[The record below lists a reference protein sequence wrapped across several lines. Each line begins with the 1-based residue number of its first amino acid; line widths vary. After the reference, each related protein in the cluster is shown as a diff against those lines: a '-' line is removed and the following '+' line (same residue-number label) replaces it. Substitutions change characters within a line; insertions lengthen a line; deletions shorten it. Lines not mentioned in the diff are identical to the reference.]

1 MIPLPLVCSVYP
13 ESAEGC
19 AGLSVN
25 SMGTYKARQDVTEKM
40 LLEELEVQLHNSD
53 ICDSETDRS
62 DMTDNVYVPSE
73 NSD

>member
-1 MIPLPLVCSVYP
+1 MIALPLVRSVYP

-40 LLEELEVQLHNSD
+40 LLEQLEAQ
-53 ICDSETDRS
+53 
-62 DMTDNVYVPSE
+62 
-73 NSD
+73 